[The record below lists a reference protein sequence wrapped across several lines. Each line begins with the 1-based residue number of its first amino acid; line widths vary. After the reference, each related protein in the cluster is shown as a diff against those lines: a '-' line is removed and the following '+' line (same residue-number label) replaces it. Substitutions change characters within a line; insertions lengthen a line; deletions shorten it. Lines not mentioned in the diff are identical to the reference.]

1 MFLFIESGGEI
12 MYLFLSIIIIF
23 MFCTIITKMFMKDNK
38 HDLEIQIG
46 KFKFSMKKHDKE

>member
-1 MFLFIESGGEI
+1 MYVFLLILLI
-12 MYLFLSIIIIF
+12 SI
-23 MFCTIITKMFMKDNK
+23 FCTIIIKMFMKDNK

>member
-1 MFLFIESGGEI
+1 